1 MNLFTLLQLLSPLP
15 LLILFGKSL
24 DEGILLG
31 FASLLFFGLLFSRV
45 QNLGTQFFQSRREE
59 IYLSLLE
66 LLELRLQRL
75 FLLLNF
81 GRRLA
86 ALSLLFAFPAVS
98 SLFVL
103 LSALKSL
110 DPVPPLLLASSRR
123 LRKTFTSLEEQEQKF
138 QKTVLNL
145 SFGQQ
150 LSLIEETLRLRA
162 AIEHS

>member
-1 MNLFTLLQLLSPLP
+1 MNLITLLQLLSPFP
-15 LLILFGKSL
+15 LLVLFGKSL
-24 DEGILLG
+24 DEGILLA
-31 FASLLFFGLLFSRV
+31 FASVLFFALFFSRV

-86 ALSLLFAFPAVS
+86 ALSLLFTLPAIS
-98 SLFVL
+98 SLFIF
-103 LSALKSL
+103 LSAFKSL
-110 DPVPPLLLASSRR
+110 DPSPPLLLASFRR
-123 LRKTFTSLEEQEQKF
+123 LRKSFDSLEEQEQKF
-138 QKTVLNL
+138 QGAVLGL

-150 LSLIEETLRLRA
+150 LTLIEETLRLRA
-162 AIEHS
+162 GTEHS